1 MTIDTHSRN
10 LQEGSARI
18 HRVGVSSY
26 AQVLFR
32 VSRCLPARAK
42 FDVL

>member
-1 MTIDTHSRN
+1 MTIDTLSLN

-26 AQVLFR
+26 AQMLLGVTMFAC
-32 VSRCLPARAK
+32 SSE
-42 FDVL
+42 F